1 MLVIS
6 VVPNCGPKLWSQT
19 VVNIMSNLNIY
30 QSKQRRQ
37 SSINQSDC
45 DFICDNFMFICT
57 YVNKSKRVY
66 HSTKKNYN
74 ENLINLL
81 SYPMF
86 ISNDFDN
93 GLIS

>member
-1 MLVIS
+1 MSVI
-6 VVPNCGPKLWSQT
+6 NQ
-19 VVNIMSNLNIY
+19 
-30 QSKQRRQ
+30 
-37 SSINQSDC
+37 SINQSDC
-45 DFICDNFMFICT
+45 DFISDNFMFICT